1 MADFQLAQINIARAR
16 ADMESDIMRG
26 FVERL
31 DEINALAEESPGFL
45 WRLKD
50 DSGNATDIQAFD
62 DPLMIVNMSVWR
74 DIDSLKHF
82 VYRTNHVDLLR
93 DRDAW
98 FEKTA
103 EAHQALWWVPAGQ
116 WPTVTEGVER
126 LSYLQDHGPSDR
138 VFTFARPSEPPR

>member
-26 FVERL
+26 FVDRL

-116 WPTVTEGVER
+116 WPTITEGVER
-126 LSYLQDHGPSDR
+126 LSYLQDHGPSDKA
-138 VFTFARPSEPPR
+138 FTFAHPSEPAH